1 MIAIRKY
8 ISLMSIIINIYSVCI
23 WLYVFNTYDIHA
35 ERVNE
40 FLAFFPKGSSISLV
54 NIFLTT
60 LTIISLFFLYKMGKY
75 WIFLLPIQVAFLVLY
90 LWQSM

>member
-8 ISLMSIIINIYSVCI
+8 IALMSIIINIYSACI
-23 WLYVFNTYDIHA
+23 WFYVFNTYDTHA

-54 NIFLTT
+54 NIFLII

-75 WIFLLPIQVAFLVLY
+75 WIFIIPIQMAFFVLY